1 MMTYGFAETYY
12 TRARE
17 AGVIFIQ
24 YRVADKPRV
33 ETGKK
38 SPEVM
43 ILEPI
48 LKRRLKIKADLVVL
62 ATGVVSNLPQDLA
75 QSFGASADQD
85 GFFQAADSKWR
96 PVDALKEG
104 VFACGLTHSPRN
116 IAETIA
122 TAEAAA
128 ERALRIMSREY
139 LPAGKVLAKVHQ
151 SLCSLC
157 ERCIDACPY
166 GARSIDFD
174 HEEVRINPV
183 MCQGCGACA
192 AACPNSASILEGF
205 LEQQMFE
212 MIDAAVGHG
221 T

>member
-1 MMTYGFAETYY
+1 
-12 TRARE
+12 
-17 AGVIFIQ
+17 
-24 YRVADKPRV
+24 
-33 ETGKK
+33 
-38 SPEVM
+38 
-43 ILEPI
+43 L
-48 LKRRLKIKADLVVL
+48 
-62 ATGVVSNLPQDLA
+62 
-75 QSFGASADQD
+75 DQD
-85 GFFQAADSKWR
+85 GFFQEAESKWR

-104 VFACGLTHSPRN
+104 VFDCGLTHSPRN
-116 IAETIA
+116 IVETIA

-128 ERALRIMSREY
+128 ERALRIISCEH
-139 LPAGKVLAKVHQ
+139 LPAGKVLAQVHH

-192 AACPNSASILEGF
+192 AVCPNSASILEGF

-221 T
+221 A

>member
-24 YRVADKPRV
+24 YRIDDKPKV
-33 ETGKK
+33 QTGKEH
-38 SPEVM
+38 PEVA

-48 LKRRLKIKADLVVL
+48 LGRQLKIKADLVVL
-62 ATGVVSNLPQDLA
+62 ATGVVPNLTEDLA
-75 QSFGASADQD
+75 QNFGASVDQD
-85 GFFQAADSKWR
+85 GFFQEAESKWR

-128 ERALRIMSREY
+128 ERALRIITYER
-139 LPAGKVLAKVHQ
+139 LPAGKILAQVHH

-166 GARSIDFD
+166 GARSIDYD
-174 HEEVRINPV
+174 NEKVRINPV

-192 AACPNSASILEGF
+192 AVCPNSASILEGF

-212 MIDAAVGHG
+212 MIDAAVG
-221 T
+221 